1 MSFLLQD
8 IRYGIRMLVKN
19 RGVTL
24 LAVLA
29 LAIGIGANSSIFSL
43 VSSILLSPF
52 PFPHTERLMR
62 VYQVHEERGSINDSI
77 SGANYLD
84 VKEQCKSF
92 ETFSLVTVNFYN
104 FVGGKGEPERLPAYV
119 MSPNICTINGM
130 TPQFGRGFLPD
141 EDQTGKDHVVLLT
154 HGLWMERF
162 GGDPQILGKTVQ
174 LDNIPYTVI
183 GVLSSNLGFLEGE
196 AKLWVPLPKEEIGQ
210 ERTTHGQYA
219 SIACLKE
226 GVTEQQAQAELD
238 TIADQLAVA
247 YPESN
252 AKWGLHI
259 EPIVDRIL
267 RFMKQ
272 TFIVLHGVVG
282 FVLLIACS
290 IVASLLLAR
299 ANSRQKE
306 IAIRSALGASRIRII
321 RQVLTESVL
330 LALVGGAAGLLI
342 TLWGIDAIGSLLP
355 SELSSL
361 LLRAGLDKTVLTF
374 TVLVCVAAG
383 ILFGF
388 APALQVSRTD
398 LRGTLNEGGRSAG
411 FQSGGHRMLRA
422 LVVGEIAFSL
432 ILLIGAG
439 LMVNSFVHL
448 QHVKPGF
455 DTSRLMT
462 CHVFLPESKYKE
474 PEKKRVFYRDVVQ
487 RVANIPGHKGLAVT
501 SVIPMTWGEGIVYE
515 IEDKPAVSSEESKF
529 AQIRGVNPDYFQVM
543 NILLMKGRVFTHE
556 DESETCYKIVIND
569 KLARELDGD
578 PIGQFI
584 RLPEWEG
591 KSYEVIGVV
600 GNMKQFGLKSE
611 YSPEIYTTY
620 LHRPARH
627 ICFAMRTPGDPHRFA
642 SLIRREIR
650 ALDSDLPVN
659 RMKTMDELI
668 DDSMVMDRFGMTLMS
683 LFSVVALILSS
694 LGIYGIMA
702 YSTSQRTH
710 EIGVRIAIGAQVGDV
725 VKLVVSQG
733 LRLTLIGVGLGLA
746 GSFLI
751 TRYLSSSLFGIS
763 ATDPITYI
771 NVSLF
776 LIVVSMFACYLPAR
790 RAAKV
795 DPLIV
800 LRGE

>member
-1 MSFLLQD
+1 MSTILQD
-8 IRYGIRMLVKN
+8 IRFGIRMLVKN

-77 SGANYLD
+77 SGANFLD

-92 ETFSLVTVNFYN
+92 ETFSLVHVDYFN
-104 FVGGKGEPERLPAYV
+104 FVGGRGEPERLPAYV
-119 MSPNICTINGM
+119 MSPDICSIDGL

-141 EDQTGKDHVVLLT
+141 EDQTGKDRVVLLT

-162 GGDPQILGKTVQ
+162 GSDPQILGKTVQ
-174 LDNIPYTVI
+174 LDNVPYTVV
-183 GVLSSNLGFLEGE
+183 GVLSADLGFMEGE
-196 AKLWVPLPKEEIGQ
+196 AKMWIPFSKETINRD
-210 ERTTHGQYA
+210 RTTHGWYA
-219 SIACLKE
+219 SIAFLKE
-226 GVTEQQAQAELD
+226 GMTEQQAQAELD
-238 TIADQLAVA
+238 IIARNLAAA

-252 AKWGLHI
+252 AKWGLRV

-282 FVLLIACS
+282 FVLLISCS

-306 IAIRSALGASRIRII
+306 IAIRSAMGASRIRII

-330 LALVGGAAGLLI
+330 LALVGGAAGLSI
-342 TLWGIDAIGSLLP
+342 TLWGIDAIGSMLP
-355 SELSSL
+355 SELAPF
-361 LLRAGLDKTVLTF
+361 LLRAGLDRTVVTF
-374 TVLVCVAAG
+374 TVLICVAAG
-383 ILFGF
+383 ILFGL
-388 APALQVSRTD
+388 APALQVSLTD

-411 FQSGGHRMLRA
+411 FQSGGHRLLHV
-422 LVVGEIAFSL
+422 LVISEIALSL

-448 QHVKPGF
+448 QHVAPGF

-474 PEKKRVFYRDVVQ
+474 PEKKRVFYREAVQ
-487 RVANIPGHKGLAVT
+487 RVANIPGHEGLAVT
-501 SVIPMTWGEGIVYE
+501 SVIPMTWWEGIVYE
-515 IEDKPAVSSEESKF
+515 IESKPSVTSEEGKV

-543 NILLMKGRVFTHE
+543 KIPLMKGRVFTQS
-556 DESETCYKIVIND
+556 DENETSYKIVINEM
-569 KLARELDGD
+569 LARELDGD
-578 PIGQFI
+578 PIGQLI

-611 YSPEIYTTY
+611 YSPEIYTPY

-642 SLIRREIR
+642 SLIRQEIR
-650 ALDSDLPVN
+650 ALDPDMPVN

-668 DDSMVMDRFGMTLMS
+668 AESMVMEHFGMTLMS

-710 EIGVRIAIGAQVGDV
+710 EIGVRIAIGAQMSDV
-725 VKLVVSQG
+725 VKLVVWQG
-733 LRLTLIGVGLGLA
+733 LGLTLIGVAVGLI
-746 GSFLI
+746 GSFAVS
-751 TRYLSSSLFGIS
+751 RFLSSQLYGIS
-763 ATDPITYI
+763 AVDPLTFI

-776 LIVVSMFACYLPAR
+776 LIAVSLLACYIPAR

-795 DPLIV
+795 DPLIA